1 MLDQSSNHVSL
12 SLASN
17 EDEKVPEVEED
28 YKNEFDIP
36 EAKHSKKSSSK
47 FYLQISSHAC
57 LSFMKSYKDSIIL
70 MCRWQYWITKD
81 SCTGRNTRK
90 STGFIWW

>member
-1 MLDQSSNHVSL
+1 MDIRRRKRNNSLSVVNDTLMLDQSSNHVSL

-57 LSFMKSYKDSIIL
+57 LSFMKSYQDSIIL
-70 MCRWQYWITKD
+70 MCR
-81 SCTGRNTRK
+81 
-90 STGFIWW
+90 